1 MRHEHTTMVLH
12 FKIKLKKDFTKNASM
27 HLCSI
32 SEVAK
37 PSSKMTLI
45 FKNSN
50 DLKKKRASEITYT
63 LPWQFFN
70 TNKSKRNIVSY
81 IAYYC
86 TLILFRTVSKW
97 EGLYHSYTKTVK
109 HFTDQIQNGGHL
121 LLYWKKPALG
131 MVLQKFIL
139 VNLRF
144 LYKDNLKKD
153 CIHNALMHIW
163 TKKQKAALPVR
174 CKLLTK
180 FSFAS

>member
-1 MRHEHTTMVLH
+1 MNIPQWYCISRLNWR
-12 FKIKLKKDFTKNASM
+12 KILLKMLLCIYVASQKWQNQVARW
-27 HLCSI
+27 HLY
-32 SEVAK
+32 
-37 PSSKMTLI
+37 SKIAMIKRKT
-45 FKNSN
+45 
-50 DLKKKRASEITYT
+50 RASEITNT

-70 TNKSKRNIVSY
+70 TNKSKRNIASY

-97 EGLYHSYTKTVK
+97 GWLYHSYTKTVK

-121 LLYWKKPALG
+121 LRYWKKPALG

-153 CIHNALMHIW
+153 CAHNALMHIW
-163 TKKQKAALPVR
+163 TKKQKSTLPVR
-174 CKLLTK
+174 CRLLTK